1 MNKRTNLG
9 NMYFD
14 NTYKITTRNVKAKIT
29 WFIK

>member
-9 NMYFD
+9 NIYFD
-14 NTYKITTRNVKAKIT
+14 NTYKITVRSVKANIT